1 MPNISMR
8 NFMRLVEGAHGSFRQ
23 STSSLNNIIILL
35 GGNAQNSVDVRNINN
50 RTALNIES
58 EVHQLPVDKLHR
70 YRTALVY
77 LGNTLNIDSYARPTN
92 YQMGFVGFEL
102 QWYQFR
108 HQTHGM
114 IRIDNA
120 RYMFKHQFTF
130 ESTNGDNSTFSH
142 CLTREHVWYPTAR
155 AYDPPFNQ
163 LLGRVPQSF
172 VQPPNGSQGTVI
184 GDDHSTFNPDY
195 IVRRPLTMG
204 RTIEIRQRY
213 QYLQPGRQ
221 WTDIPGASYI
231 LKKGVRWGAGGD
243 PCFFFSKE
251 NYAPENSQAFHFE
264 VEIALGNAPLGTFN
278 RLPSRGAFSHD
289 SINRQREIRVIADGS

>member
-1 MPNISMR
+1 MR
-8 NFMRLVEGAHGSFRQ
+8 
-23 STSSLNNIIILL
+23 
-35 GGNAQNSVDVRNINN
+35 
-50 RTALNIES
+50 
-58 EVHQLPVDKLHR
+58 
-70 YRTALVY
+70 
-77 LGNTLNIDSYARPTN
+77 
-92 YQMGFVGFEL
+92 FVGFEL

-120 RYMFKHQFTF
+120 RYMFKHRFNF
-130 ESTNGDNSTFSH
+130 ESTNGDDNTFLH

-213 QYLQPGRQ
+213 QCLQPGRQ
-221 WTDIPGASYI
+221 WKDIPGASYL

>member
-1 MPNISMR
+1 MR
-8 NFMRLVEGAHGSFRQ
+8 NFMRLVEGAHGGFRQ
-23 STSSLNNIIILL
+23 SASSLNNIIILL

-58 EVHQLPVDKLHR
+58 QVHQLPVDKLHR
-70 YRTALVY
+70 YRNALLY

-92 YQMGFVGFEL
+92 YHMRFVGFEL

-120 RYMFKHQFTF
+120 RYMFKHQFNF
-130 ESTNGDNSTFSH
+130 ESTNGDDNTFLH

-221 WTDIPGASYI
+221 WKDIPGASYL